1 VDGVTD
7 GGLNVNREAYNQFR
21 RNDSQMPNN
30 YYTVEIT
37 GDELTYIRSYL
48 ANPNNNYYSFF
59 IKNCGTGAVDLWNE
73 ALIDRP
79 ELQVKG
85 NYTGFGVDPES
96 LYIELGLMNLNQDLD
111 GEGGSNFY
119 PRLTDGYD
127 YCPVPPEPE
136 PRPEPL
142 PVGPDGTQ
150 YSRLCMDCQLPA
162 TGFSSVHAAPLSV
175 QPKDLNYRPMPMRIQ
190 IPTLELDME
199 LVDVPLEDKT
209 WRVEWLGESAGL
221 LSGSSLP
228 GEGLSI
234 IAAHNTLNSTAYGP
248 FALLSTMEVND
259 SIFVNGE
266 DNKLTIFRV
275 YANELLD
282 ANGMEELLSIAEKTE
297 NTLVLVTCENESIDG
312 GYLNRRVIF
321 AKPVGS
327 L

>member
-1 VDGVTD
+1 
-7 GGLNVNREAYNQFR
+7 
-21 RNDSQMPNN
+21 
-30 YYTVEIT
+30 
-37 GDELTYIRSYL
+37 
-48 ANPNNNYYSFF
+48 
-59 IKNCGTGAVDLWNE
+59 
-73 ALIDRP
+73 
-79 ELQVKG
+79 
-85 NYTGFGVDPES
+85 
-96 LYIELGLMNLNQDLD
+96 
-111 GEGGSNFY
+111 
-119 PRLTDGYD
+119 
-127 YCPVPPEPE
+127 
-136 PRPEPL
+136 
-142 PVGPDGTQ
+142 
-150 YSRLCMDCQLPA
+150 MDCQLPA
-162 TGFSSVHAAPLSV
+162 TGFSSVHATPLSV
-175 QPKDLNYRPMPMRIQ
+175 QPKDLNYHPIQMRIQ
-190 IPTLELDME
+190 VPTLELDME
-199 LVDVPLEDKT
+199 LVDVPLEEKT